1 MKNPPLGCAVL
12 FAAFLAIIALAAS
25 KHRLPRHLLLRENRS
40 RATQARPKRGGS
52 ARCRARNFLVAMPEV
67 HWRDKLPS
75 IAANFES
82 NWDARR
88 ISPETTNYWNYE
100 TNSIDSL

>member
-1 MKNPPLGCAVL
+1 
-12 FAAFLAIIALAAS
+12 
-25 KHRLPRHLLLRENRS
+25 
-40 RATQARPKRGGS
+40 
-52 ARCRARNFLVAMPEV
+52 MPEV